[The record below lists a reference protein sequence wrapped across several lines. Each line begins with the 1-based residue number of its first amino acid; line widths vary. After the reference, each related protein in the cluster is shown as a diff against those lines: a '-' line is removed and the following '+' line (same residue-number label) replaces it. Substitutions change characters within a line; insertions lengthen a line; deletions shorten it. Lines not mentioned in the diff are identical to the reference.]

1 MVWGTR
7 QGANHHRVLTTLI
20 LDEIPV
26 NDILRMLVH
35 RLSLGLLTLFVV
47 SVIIFLGVSMLPG
60 DAAQAML
67 GQAATEDTVAAL
79 RKEMGLD
86 QPPYIRYFSW
96 LGGILQGDFGTSISN
111 GREISELLGGRFAN
125 TIFLAVF
132 AAVISVPLALAL
144 GILAALYRNS
154 LYDRSV
160 NVVTLSSISTPEFF
174 VAYILIL
181 FISVKLGWF
190 PSLANV
196 SADTPFFD
204 RLYKTFLPALT
215 LTLVVVAHMM
225 RMTRAAIISLLA
237 SPYIEMAA
245 LKGISRRKIITHHA
259 LPNAWAPIVNVIV
272 LNLAYLIV
280 GVVVVEVVFVYPGL
294 GQLLVDSVKRRDL
307 PVVQACCLIFA
318 ATYVILN
325 LIADILS
332 ILTNPRLL
340 HPK

>member
-1 MVWGTR
+1 M
-7 QGANHHRVLTTLI
+7 
-20 LDEIPV
+20 
-26 NDILRMLVH
+26 NDIVRMLIQ
-35 RLSLGLLTLFVV
+35 RISLGLLTLFVV
-47 SVIIFLGVSMLPG
+47 SLIIFFSVSLLPG

-67 GQAATEDTVAAL
+67 GQSATEDTVNAL
-79 RKEMGLD
+79 RKQMGLD
-86 QPPYIRYFSW
+86 QPLHTRYFSW
-96 LGGILQGDFGTSISN
+96 LGGILQGDFGVSIGN
-111 GREISELLGGRFAN
+111 KREISELIGGRFAN
-125 TIFLAVF
+125 TLFLALY
-132 AAVISVPLALAL
+132 AAFIAVPLALVL
-144 GILAALYRNS
+144 GILAALYRNTW
-154 LYDRSV
+154 YDRSV

-174 VAYILIL
+174 VAYILML
-181 FISVKLGWF
+181 FVSVKWGFF

-196 SADTPFFD
+196 TLDTPILE
-204 RLYKTFLPALT
+204 RMYRTFLPALT

-225 RMTRAAIISLLA
+225 RMTRAAIINLLA

-245 LKGISRRKIITHHA
+245 LKGMTRRRIITHHA
-259 LPNAWAPIVNVIV
+259 LPNAWAPIINVIV

-294 GQLLVDSVKRRDL
+294 GQLLVDSVSRRDL

-318 ATYVILN
+318 ATYILLN